1 MSKDSEVTRAL
12 FHQAMQYAGELPL
25 YFPNREGNN
34 GKPPEEPH
42 IEVRQ
47 FRGGSTAKSFDGSED
62 DHTVGFLQM
71 LVRVHK
77 NTGDGLINK
86 VGDDI
91 VALFPRYAI
100 LDSEG
105 ALSIKVQ
112 VSKRPV
118 LGTAIPTDAWY
129 EMPISIYYEVSL

>member
-1 MSKDSEVTRAL
+1 MSDSEVTQAL
-12 FHQAMQYAGELPL
+12 FNRAKQYIGLPL
-25 YFPNREGNN
+25 YFPNEKTGT
-34 GKPPEEPH
+34 PPTGPH
-42 IEVRQ
+42 VEVRQ
-47 FRGGSTAKSFDGSED
+47 FRGGSTPQSFDGSAD

-71 LVRVHK
+71 LVRVRK
-77 NTGDGLINK
+77 NTGDAFMRK

-105 ALSIKVQ
+105 TLSTKVQ

-129 EMPISIYYEVSL
+129 EMPVSIYYEVSL